1 MVPLT
6 KNWIYSCVKPL
17 KISIWMRDTW
27 HPVKPNKHS
36 YQYIPTDRSK
46 GSDQKATKLGE
57 KPKQKVNLWFAVKN
71 ILLLSQQQLHYQEV
85 IYFESL
91 LLLLM
96 AAFNTLLSFNTHHVR
111 RLLQYKVGNDEEH
124 WSEKAVKSLVRK
136 LKKTGGL
143 EELEKSIS
151 SGGILIIYC
160 YAGWTFAVYLA
171 TGQHSHLSIF

>member
-1 MVPLT
+1 
-6 KNWIYSCVKPL
+6 
-17 KISIWMRDTW
+17 
-27 HPVKPNKHS
+27 
-36 YQYIPTDRSK
+36 
-46 GSDQKATKLGE
+46 
-57 KPKQKVNLWFAVKN
+57 
-71 ILLLSQQQLHYQEV
+71 
-85 IYFESL
+85 
-91 LLLLM
+91 M